1 MSNRLLRQSFSL
13 LHVDHVTL
21 DDKWNY
27 ANVISPY
34 FRIYY
39 IDAGEGYV
47 ISGREKIKLEQG
59 FLYIIPCFTLC
70 HLRCD
75 DYLSQYFLHFFEE
88 SAAGISIFEYNRKV
102 IKVPAIET
110 DIANFKRLLEMNPGR
125 GINRSN
131 NPKVYEKNIFYK
143 GYQELNNLASDS
155 AYLETQGIMLQLI
168 SRFLGS
174 NRFKSKNR
182 DPVPSKIADSMRYIQ
197 LNLRDNLTV
206 NVLAKRVNLHHDYFS
221 RLFFRFTGE
230 RPLPYI
236 QNKRIE
242 RAQYLIATT
251 SLSYAAIAEE
261 TGFQHVPYFSM
272 VFKKLTSLTPGEY
285 KKRNNLLYETK

>member
-13 LHVDHVTL
+13 LHVDHVAL

-174 NRFKSKNR
+174 NRFKSKSR
-182 DPVPSKIADSMRYIQ
+182 DPVPSKIADSHQRDPYLYVLSSGWPPAAQTGDQKPVCRGGIQ
-197 LNLRDNLTV
+197 YR
-206 NVLAKRVNLHHDYFS
+206 AKEY
-221 RLFFRFTGE
+221 RLVARWGKD
-230 RPLPYI
+230 RL
-236 QNKRIE
+236 
-242 RAQYLIATT
+242 
-251 SLSYAAIAEE
+251 
-261 TGFQHVPYFSM
+261 
-272 VFKKLTSLTPGEY
+272 
-285 KKRNNLLYETK
+285 